1 MSKSTSSE
9 NSNSQFSL
17 VSWLVRI
24 ILYGSVFASVFLP
37 SYVATYVAIEYLHRC
52 PGLNYYNSKHWW
64 GPGDQSNCG
73 GKQITTRNN
82 VSAISHAQLS
92 YYLERQKF
100 ADSIAELGIGIK
112 TENSQFS
119 CRIVQPMRPLE
130 YLSQSANYDC
140 QESMRMAI
148 CQREIKE
155 NQYENYL
162 GVAYILP
169 QTSAAGE
176 TETIYRSAICEM
188 TDTNPYPTIMF
199 KLINGE
205 MQCPKGSIKVN

>member
-9 NSNSQFSL
+9 NSNSKFSL

-24 ILYGSVFASVFLP
+24 MLYGSVFASVFLP
-37 SYVATYVAIEYLHRC
+37 SYVAIEYLHRC

-64 GPGDQSNCG
+64 GPGVQSNCG
-73 GKQITTRNN
+73 GKQITTRIN
-82 VSAISHAQLS
+82 VSAISSAQLA

-100 ADSIAELGIGIK
+100 ADSIAELELGEFK
-112 TENSQFS
+112 AETSSYS

-130 YLSQSANYDC
+130 YLSQSANYDW
-140 QESMRMAI
+140 QDSMRMAI

-155 NQYENYL
+155 NKYENYL

-176 TETIYRSAICEM
+176 TETIHRYAICEM

-205 MQCPKGSIKVN
+205 MQCPKGSIKIN

>member
-1 MSKSTSSE
+1 MSKSTIRE
-9 NSNSQFSL
+9 NYNSKFSL

-37 SYVATYVAIEYLHRC
+37 SYVAIEYLPGC
-52 PGLNYYNSKHWW
+52 PASKYYNSKHWL
-64 GPGDQSNCG
+64 GRTLQPACG
-73 GKQITTRNN
+73 NPIITRGN
-82 VSAISHAQLS
+82 VSAISRAQLA
-92 YYLERQKF
+92 YHLERQKF
-100 ADSIAELGIGIK
+100 ADSIAELELGEVK
-112 TENSQFS
+112 AETSSYS

-130 YLSQSANYDC
+130 YLSQSANYDW

-155 NQYENYL
+155 NKYENYL

-176 TETIYRSAICEM
+176 TETIHRYAICEM

-205 MQCPKGSIKVN
+205 MQCPKGSIKIN